1 MRDFQLPGR
10 SPVRAMD
17 AMVATSHPLASAAA
31 LALLREGGNAIDAAI
46 CASAVLA
53 VVEPQSTGIGGDCFC
68 LYVPGGEG
76 PVLAYNGAGRA
87 PEAATLDWYEGRGFT
102 EIPAD
107 SPHAVTIPGAIDA
120 WCRLSADHGRTPFD
134 RVLAPAIHY
143 AEAGYVIHDRV
154 EADWHEAKDLLARDA
169 TAARIFLP
177 GGAVPRAGD
186 VHRQPELGR
195 SLRLI
200 ATKGRA
206 AFYEGELA
214 EDLVAHLRSVGGLHT
229 LDDFAAAGGEYA
241 EPVRTSYRGVD
252 VWQMPPSNQGLTALV
267 MLNLLAGFDLAGL
280 DPLGAERLHLEV
292 EAGRL
297 AYRIRDELIAD
308 PDHAD
313 VPVEALLASS
323 YADGL
328 RRRIDPHIASRE
340 LPAAVM
346 EPSDTVYLSVVDR
359 DRNAVSFIN
368 STYHSFGSGLVG
380 PKSGIVLQNRG
391 KGFRVDRRHPNC
403 IAPRKRPLH
412 TIMPGM
418 ATRNGRVVAPFGVMG
433 GDYQP
438 FGNVHVLSNL
448 LDYGMDPQAAIDL
461 PRVFYQQGELVA
473 ERGVPAVTLRALET
487 RGHKVGPAEEPL
499 GGGQMVLIDWE
510 KGTLT
515 GGSDPRKDGLAIGY

>member
-31 LALLREGGNAIDAAI
+31 LSLLQEGGNAIDAAI

-68 LYVPGGEG
+68 LYVPGGVG

-87 PEAATLDWYEGRGFT
+87 PEAATIDWYEGQGFT

-120 WCRLSADHGRTPFD
+120 WCRLSADHGRTPLD
-134 RVLAPAIHY
+134 RVFAPAIHY

-154 EADWHEAKDLLARDA
+154 EADWHEARDLLAQDA

-177 GGAVPRAGD
+177 GGGVPRAGD
-186 VHRQPELGR
+186 VHRQLELAR

-200 ATKGRA
+200 AAGGREV
-206 AFYEGELA
+206 FYEGELA

-229 LDDFAAAGGEYA
+229 LDDFAAAGGDYA
-241 EPVRTSYRGVD
+241 EPVSTTYRGID

-267 MLNLLAGFDLAGL
+267 MLNLLSGFDLTGL
-280 DPLGAERLHLEV
+280 DPLGAERLHLEI

-313 VPVEALLASS
+313 VPVKALLAPS

-328 RRRIDPHIASRE
+328 RRRIDPDIANRE
-340 LPAAVM
+340 LPSAVM

-391 KGFRVDRRHPNC
+391 KGFRVDRGHPNC

-418 ATRNGRVVAPFGVMG
+418 ATRNGRVIAPFGVMG

-461 PRVFYQQGELVA
+461 PRVFYEKGELLA
-473 ERGVPAVTLRALET
+473 ERGVPAATLRALEA
-487 RGHKVGPAEEPL
+487 RGHRVGPAEEPL
-499 GGGQMVLIDWE
+499 GGGQMVLIDWDR
-510 KGTLT
+510 GTLT